1 MKYVFD
7 TTAYS
12 ALLKG
17 HLKVATILKKA
28 DKILLPHVVI
38 AELQYGFALG
48 SRRTE
53 NEKLL
58 ARFLANKKV
67 HALLPDNA
75 TTAYFVALAVYARKK
90 GVQLST
96 HDLWIAALSEQWD
109 AALVSFDNDFK
120 HLAYKNLNLM
130 HLI

>member
-17 HLKVATILKKA
+17 HAEVAAILRKA

-48 SRRTE
+48 SRRSE

-109 AALVSFDNDFK
+109 AELVSFDNDFK
-120 HLAYKNLNLM
+120 HLAYKTLNLK